1 MLTGAMAAGALGMV
15 GVYLTVMLVVVVAT
29 GLYERAAIEATLGP
43 PGVPDV
49 PSRGKTEGLTPG
61 RQASQL
67 HGSAVLP
74 PVPNDPLRQ
83 AHTRLQVAG
92 SLREAAS
99 SVLENQASIKQASKR
114 DKYLTALYTGE
125 RTKAAT
131 SIVRQELAV
140 VILLTLGGL
149 MAVWGVR

>member
-29 GLYERAAIEATLGP
+29 GLYERAAIEAALEP
-43 PGVPDV
+43 AGVL
-49 PSRGKTEGLTPG
+49 SKTEGLTPG